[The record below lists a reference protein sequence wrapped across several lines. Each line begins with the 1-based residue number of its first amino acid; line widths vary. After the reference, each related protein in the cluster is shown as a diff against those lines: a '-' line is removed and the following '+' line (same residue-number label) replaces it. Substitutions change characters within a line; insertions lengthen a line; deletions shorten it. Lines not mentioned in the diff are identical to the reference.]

1 MPVVSMIWNWGLHQV
16 LDTYCMVFGVPDQT
30 TYGEVCSVTAPVS
43 AIAAAA
49 LANTALPWNNS
60 DKYSKASQFIMIL
73 EKRQSDIFRTVFGC
87 ASGVRYGRPRH
98 AQCKRNRSSVRGTVT

>member
-73 EKRQSDIFRTVFGC
+73 ESARATSSGRSSAARAASDTADLATLNANVTG
-87 ASGVRYGRPRH
+87 
-98 AQCKRNRSSVRGTVT
+98 AQCAAP